1 MEVRVSPYATARME
15 TNNYSVPVKYVG
27 CTVAMKAGAETVS
40 IYSDGAEIAVHP
52 RCYGRNQDILG
63 LEHYLP
69 ILERKPRSILQAKP
83 VRHALSKTLLKW
95 LEIGEFSGREL
106 MQILE
111 VYVEKGEDE
120 IFRHQAEYLSHEAIR
135 RIPQAVEVQSVN
147 LAAYDEQF
155 MKGDAAACQ
164 KQA

>member
-15 TNNYSVPVKYVG
+15 TNNYSVPIKYSG
-27 CTVAMKAGAETVS
+27 RTVAVKAGAETVS
-40 IYSDGAEIAVHP
+40 IYADGAEIATHS
-52 RCYGRNQDILG
+52 RCYGKNQDILS

-83 VRHALSKTLLKW
+83 VRHTLSKTLLRW
-95 LEIGEFSGREL
+95 LELGEFSGREL

-120 IFRHQAEYLSHEAIR
+120 IFRHQAEYLSHEAVR
-135 RIPQAVEVQSVN
+135 KIPKAVEVQHVD

-155 MKGDAAACQ
+155 MKGDAAVCQ